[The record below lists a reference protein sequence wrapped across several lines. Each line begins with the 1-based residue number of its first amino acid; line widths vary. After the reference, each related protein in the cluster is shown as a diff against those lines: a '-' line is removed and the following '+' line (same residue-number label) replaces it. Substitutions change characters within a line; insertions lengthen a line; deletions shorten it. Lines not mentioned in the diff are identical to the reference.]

1 MSPATGFSAGC
12 PYQMRGRFI
21 KMSVLLSWEN
31 YMALIAIFSLS
42 SWLPQIA
49 RIMQTKDTHSFSLVT
64 TAILI
69 IVNGSWLAYSFTLG
83 SWPFILQQV
92 LTCLML
98 FIFAILVVR
107 YRSPHNAG
115 NEVEDT

>member
-1 MSPATGFSAGC
+1 MLS
-12 PYQMRGRFI
+12 I
-21 KMSVLLSWEN
+21 LLSWET
-31 YMALIAIFSLS
+31 YMAGIAFLSLT
-42 SWLPQIA
+42 SWLPQIG
-49 RIMQTKDTHSFSLVT
+49 RILETKDTHSFSLIT

-83 SWPFILQQV
+83 SWPFILQQA

-98 FIFAILVVR
+98 VVFTVLVVK

-115 NEVEDT
+115 KGSGGL

>member
-1 MSPATGFSAGC
+1 
-12 PYQMRGRFI
+12 
-21 KMSVLLSWEN
+21 MSVLLSWEN
-31 YMALIAIFSLS
+31 YMAAIAVFSLS

-49 RIMQTKDTHSFSLVT
+49 RILQTKDTHSFSLTT

-83 SWPFILQQV
+83 SWAFILQQA

-98 FIFAILVVR
+98 VVFTVLVVK

-115 NEVEDT
+115 KGSGGL